1 MLNNV
6 GLNLG
11 IIFFFNWQNFA
22 KEMFKKKIENE
33 MIF

>member
-11 IIFFFNWQNFA
+11 MNFFLIG
-22 KEMFKKKIENE
+22 KILPKKKLKNKIEV
-33 MIF
+33 IL